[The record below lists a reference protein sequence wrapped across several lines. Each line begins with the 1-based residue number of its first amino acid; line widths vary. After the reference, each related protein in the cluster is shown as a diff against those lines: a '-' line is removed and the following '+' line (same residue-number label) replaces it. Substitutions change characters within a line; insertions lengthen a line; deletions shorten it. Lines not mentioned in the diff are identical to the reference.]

1 MVSETE
7 QTAIGKKRLQIVTF
21 QTNIRQQ
28 AWVDIVGKKTEDQ
41 ETTDSVAFKD

>member
-21 QTNIRQQ
+21 QTNVSEATAKVFI
-28 AWVDIVGKKTEDQ
+28 
-41 ETTDSVAFKD
+41 SFN